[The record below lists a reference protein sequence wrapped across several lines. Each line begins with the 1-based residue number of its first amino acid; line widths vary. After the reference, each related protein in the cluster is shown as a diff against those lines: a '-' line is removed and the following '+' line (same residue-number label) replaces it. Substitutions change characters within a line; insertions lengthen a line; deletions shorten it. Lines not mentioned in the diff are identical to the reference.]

1 MRRPNKEM
9 AMRLAVNVDHF
20 ATLRQARK
28 SDEPD
33 PVLVALLAE
42 QAGAEGIVIHLR
54 GDRRHIDERGQRRL
68 REVVETKLSL
78 EMAASGEMKKVAR
91 RVKPDVVSLVPERR
105 EELTTEGG
113 LNVKAAKMHLQPFIR
128 DLQRAGIRVSIFVD
142 PNPEQIRT
150 CAEVG
155 VNLIEINT
163 GKFAELRPG
172 RAREKALQ
180 KIKEAAALGA
190 RLGLEVHAGHG
201 LDYRNVG
208 EIAALPEISELSI
221 GFSIVAR
228 AAVVGIVAAVKEM
241 IARLEKPRTLKEGT

>member
-1 MRRPNKEM
+1 MRRLDKEK

-28 SDEPD
+28 SYEPD

-54 GDRRHIDERGQRRL
+54 GDRRHIQERDLRLL
-68 REVVETKLSL
+68 REVVKTKLNL
-78 EMAASGEMKKVAR
+78 EMAASEEMKKIAIR
-91 RVKPDVVSLVPERR
+91 IKPDVVSLVPERS

-113 LNVKAAKMHLQPFIR
+113 LNVSAARAHLGPFIR
-128 DLQRAGIRVSIFVD
+128 ELQKAKIRVSIFVD
-142 PNPEQIRT
+142 PDPAQIRA

-163 GKFAELRPG
+163 GKFADLKPG
-172 RAREKALQ
+172 AARDRALHKVR
-180 KIKEAAALGA
+180 AAAGLGHS
-190 RLGLEVHAGHG
+190 LGLEVHAGHG
-201 LDYRNVG
+201 LDYRNVA
-208 EIAALPEISELSI
+208 EIVAIPEIVELSI

-228 AAVVGIVAAVKEM
+228 AAVVGIVQAVGEM
-241 IARLEKPRTLKEGT
+241 RALL

>member
-1 MRRPNKEM
+1 
-9 AMRLAVNVDHF
+9 MRLAVNVDHF

-28 SDEPD
+28 SSEPD

-54 GDRRHIDERGQRRL
+54 GDRRHIQERDLRLL
-68 REVVETKLSL
+68 REVVKTKLNL
-78 EMAASGEMKKVAR
+78 EMAASEEMKKIAVR
-91 RVKPDVVSLVPERR
+91 IKPDVVSLVPERS

-113 LNVKAAKMHLQPFIR
+113 LNVSVARAHLGPFIR
-128 DLQRAGIRVSIFVD
+128 KLQEAKIRVSIFVD
-142 PNPEQIRT
+142 PDPGQIRA

-163 GKFAELRPG
+163 GKFAELKPG
-172 RAREKALQ
+172 PARDRALQ
-180 KIKEAAALGA
+180 KVKDAAALGR

-201 LDYRNVG
+201 LDYRNVD
-208 EIAALPEISELSI
+208 EIVALPEISELSI

-228 AAVVGIVAAVKEM
+228 AAVVGVVQAVEEM
-241 IARLEKPRTLKEGT
+241 RKLLEKPRT

>member
-1 MRRPNKEM
+1 
-9 AMRLAVNVDHF
+9 MRLAVNVDHF

-28 SDEPD
+28 SSEPD

-54 GDRRHIDERGQRRL
+54 GDRRHIQERDLRLL
-68 REVVETKLSL
+68 REVVKTKLNL
-78 EMAASGEMKKVAR
+78 EMAASAEMKKIAI

-113 LNVKAAKMHLQPFIR
+113 LNVSAARAQLGPFIR
-128 DLQRAGIRVSIFVD
+128 ELQKAKIGVSIFVD
-142 PNPEQIRT
+142 PDPAQIRA

-163 GKFAELRPG
+163 GKFADLKPG
-172 RAREKALQ
+172 AARDRALYKVH
-180 KIKEAAALGA
+180 AAAVLG
-190 RLGLEVHAGHG
+190 RSLGLEIHAGHG
-201 LDYRNVG
+201 LDYRNVA
-208 EIAALPEISELSI
+208 EIVAIPEIVELSI

-228 AAVVGIVAAVKEM
+228 AALVGIVQAVAEM
-241 IARLEKPRTLKEGT
+241 KALL